1 MGTQALARLDQERS
15 KEAWAH
21 RCVVVAFHTDQHEGD
36 TMSKDRIAQLE
47 AQIAA
52 LKTRSTSV
60 AAGKHVMTPIADVV
74 DRFKSE
80 GLGFDRIEHIA
91 GSTYKEASTVIVI
104 PTRGTI
110 SDVVVSK
117 LLGLIAPM
125 NQKRA
130 ILFASGHEVGQAYNA
145 MIEMILAHPELSK
158 WKYVMTLE
166 DDNLPPPDA
175 QIRLLESIEWGN
187 YDAVSGLY
195 FTKGD
200 QNMPMAYGDPAEYT
214 RTGVLDFRPRDIRE
228 ALAAGQV
235 MPVCGIA
242 MGCALWRMD
251 LFRTIPKPWYVT
263 VSDVIPGKGVQG
275 FTQDLWFW
283 DRAIRAGKKAA
294 TDMRVRVGH
303 LDVNTGVVY

>member
-1 MGTQALARLDQERS
+1 VDQKRS
-15 KEAWAH
+15 QKTWAN
-21 RCVVVAFHTDQHEGD
+21 RFVVASFDI
-36 TMSKDRIAQLE
+36 DRNERLE
-47 AQIAA
+47 MKKKAPIRPPTPPTPA
-52 LKTRSTSV
+52 T
-60 AAGKHVMTPIADVV
+60 GKIPIADVV
-74 DRFKSE
+74 EQFKSA
-80 GLGFDRIEHIA
+80 GLGFDRVEHLA

-110 SDVVVSK
+110 PHEVVSK
-117 LLGLIAPM
+117 WLALIAPM

-145 MIEMILAHPELSK
+145 MIEMILKHPELSK

-187 YDAVSGLY
+187 YDAVSALY

-200 QNMPMAYGDPAEYT
+200 QNMPMAYGDPAEYA

-228 ALAAGQV
+228 ALAAGQIMAV
-235 MPVCGIA
+235 SGLA

-251 LFRTIPKPWYVT
+251 LFREIPPPWYVT
-263 VSDVIPGKGVQG
+263 VSDVVPGKGIVG
-275 FTQDLWFW
+275 FTQDLYACERWV
-283 DRAIRAGKKAA
+283 RMGKKFAV
-294 TDMRVRVGH
+294 DMRVRVGH
-303 LDVNTGVVY
+303 MDPATGVIY